1 MKKVIVSIAM
11 MAYVLL
17 AFNASAQQSPT
28 DDLFEKYGA
37 KDGFT
42 TVHVTKELFS
52 LFAEISQESDDADV
66 QEINEVV
73 SGLEYI
79 RILMY
84 NAEDEAVD
92 KDVLDDFKSELSA
105 VKLKDFTELMTVKE
119 GSDVVKFMIMKD
131 GKKIKELLLLIN
143 QPDEAGFISI
153 KGNINLKSIAKLSKS
168 MNIDGLENLQK
179 LNKEED

>member
-11 MAYVLL
+11 MAFVLL
-17 AFNASAQQSPT
+17 AFNASAQSPT
-28 DDLFEKYGA
+28 DDLFDKYGA

-52 LFAEISQESDDADV
+52 LFAEISQESDDTDV

-73 SGLEYI
+73 SSLEYI

-84 NAEDEAVD
+84 NAEDDAVD
-92 KDVLDDFKSELSA
+92 KDVLEDFKSELSA

-119 GSDVVKFMIMKD
+119 GDELVKFMIMKD

-153 KGNINLKSIAKLSKS
+153 KGNIDLKSIAKLSKS
-168 MNIDGLENLQK
+168 MDINGLDQLQK
-179 LNKEED
+179 LDKEDE

>member
-11 MAYVLL
+11 MAFVLL
-17 AFNASAQQSPT
+17 AFNASAQSPT

-84 NAEDEAVD
+84 NAEDDAVD
-92 KDVLDDFKSELSA
+92 LDVLEDFKSELSS
-105 VKLKDFTELMTVKE
+105 VKLKNFTELMTVKE
-119 GSDVVKFMIMKD
+119 GDEMVKFMIMKD
-131 GKKIKELLLLIN
+131 GKTIKELLLLIN

-153 KGNINLKSIAKLSKS
+153 KGNIDLKSIAKLSKS
-168 MNIDGLENLQK
+168 MDINGLENLQK
-179 LNKEED
+179 LDKEEE

>member
-1 MKKVIVSIAM
+1 MKQVLNSIVV
-11 MAYVLL
+11 MAFMLMSFSV
-17 AFNASAQQSPT
+17 AAQSPT
-28 DDLFEKYGA
+28 DDLFDEYGS

-52 LFAEISQESDDADV
+52 LFAEISEESEDAEV

-73 SGLEYI
+73 SGLDYI

-84 NAEDEAVD
+84 DASDSTNA
-92 KDVLDDFKSELSA
+92 DVLADFKSELA
-105 VKLKDFTELMTVKE
+105 QVKLKDFSELMTVKE
-119 GSDVVKFMIMKD
+119 NDEMVKFMIRKE

-153 KGNINLKSIAKLSKS
+153 TGNIDLKSIAKLSKS
-168 MNIDGLENLQK
+168 MNIDGLDELQR
-179 LNKEED
+179 LNDDK

>member
-11 MAYVLL
+11 MAFVLL
-17 AFNASAQQSPT
+17 AFNASAQSPT

-52 LFAEISQESDDADV
+52 LFAEISQESDDAEV

-84 NAEDEAVD
+84 NAEDDAVD
-92 KDVLDDFKSELSA
+92 KDVLEDFKSELST

-119 GSDVVKFMIMKD
+119 GKELVKFMIRKD

-153 KGNINLKSIAKLSKS
+153 KGNIDLKSIAKLSKS
-168 MNIDGLENLQK
+168 MDIDGLENLQK
-179 LNKEED
+179 LNKEEE